1 VDNVIRP
8 LIICGASRV
17 PFLVVL
23 FGVFGGLTAFGAIG
37 LFLGPMILALLLAV
51 WQVNITNIQLN
62 NAQ

>member
-1 VDNVIRP
+1 
-8 LIICGASRV
+8 
-17 PFLVVL
+17 VVL